1 MFIKRAPAP
10 WTMLVLKHARSEWC
24 LNLRPLTIKSIF
36 FYGSCL
42 LMHRYPRWEM
52 IGDAWRREHFLNQL
66 KCEEVLGKMQ
76 MGWNRAARGM
86 QQNRPRGKN
95 KGSGGRQNWG
105 HIDGEEATN
114 IHAAFKVI
122 RTPEFLLVFFL
133 CVKHL
138 TPQHPKLLLLF
149 SVVAN
154 EAKKSISPFNAAPSS
169 LLHLKLCREDLHAC
183 AEAAANFSFR
193 NYIPVNA
200 KLMWRLENTQTGFLH
215 FAAQR

>member
-1 MFIKRAPAP
+1 
-10 WTMLVLKHARSEWC
+10 MLVLKHDRSEWC
-24 LNLRPLTIKSIF
+24 LNLRPLMIKSIF

-52 IGDAWRREHFLNQL
+52 IGDAWRREHFLSQL
-66 KCEEVLGKMQ
+66 KCEEVLRKMQ
-76 MGWNRAARGM
+76 MGWNRAPRGM
-86 QQNRPRGKN
+86 QQNKPRGKN

-105 HIDGEEATN
+105 YIDEEEATN

-122 RTPEFLLVFFL
+122 WTPEFLLVFFL

-138 TPQHPKLLLLF
+138 TRQHPKLLLLF
-149 SVVAN
+149 PVVAN
-154 EAKKSISPFNAAPSS
+154 EAKKSILPSTRLSEAALSS
-169 LLHLKLCREDLHAC
+169 LLHFKLCREDLHAC
-183 AEAAANFSFR
+183 AEVGANFSFR